1 MNLMET
7 LRRLWRH
14 AWLDASD
21 VQRVLPPDAMQRL
34 GAAVT
39 ASERLHRGQI
49 RLCIEATLPRSY
61 LWRHVWSGV
70 PLRVVVR
77 QRAVM
82 LFGKLRVWD
91 TERNNGV
98 LIYLLLA
105 ERTIEIVADRGID
118 AGVDRAGW
126 QAIVDTMGEAFRAG
140 RFEEGLGRAL
150 TEVSALLQQLDP
162 ADGSDARPVPA
173 ANELPDAPVL
183 MSD

>member
-14 AWLDASD
+14 AWLDAGD
-21 VQRVLPPDAMQRL
+21 VQRVLPPDAMKRL
-34 GAAVT
+34 GERVT

-118 AGVDRAGW
+118 ARVGREGW
-126 QAIVDTMGEAFRAG
+126 QAIVDTMGEAFRTG
-140 RFEEGLGRAL
+140 RFEEGLGRAVA
-150 TEVSALLQQLDP
+150 EVSALLQQHDP
-162 ADGSDARPVPA
+162 ADSDATTAVSSS
-173 ANELPDAPVL
+173 NELPDAPVL
-183 MSD
+183 MSE